1 MGLKD
6 LNESLRTAAVE
17 MRKLADASLQVAD
30 LNNGGGGGG
39 GPDSGAPAPPAGAP
53 AGPINLRFVSNITA
67 NPTMSSGGASTA
79 NAGLAAED
87 KFMDFLRTKGIYDI
101 QKANEQTLRALKAEF
116 EFLLRKALQD
126 SGGMGFRKMGV

>member
-6 LNESLRTAAVE
+6 LNDSLRTAAVE

-39 GPDSGAPAPPAGAP
+39 PDAGAQSP
-53 AGPINLRFVSNITA
+53 PPSAPTGPINLTFVSNITA
-67 NPTMSSGGASTA
+67 NPTMSSGGSSSA
-79 NAGLAAED
+79 NAGSAAVD

-126 SGGMGFRKMGV
+126 SGGMGFRKMGA

>member
-1 MGLKD
+1 MQ
-6 LNESLRTAAVE
+6 
-17 MRKLADASLQVAD
+17 KLADSSERVARIND
-30 LNNGGGGGG
+30 DGGGGGAG
-39 GPDSGAPAPPAGAP
+39 GGGGVTPPPVPVA
-53 AGPINLRFVSNITA
+53 PINLTFVSNITA